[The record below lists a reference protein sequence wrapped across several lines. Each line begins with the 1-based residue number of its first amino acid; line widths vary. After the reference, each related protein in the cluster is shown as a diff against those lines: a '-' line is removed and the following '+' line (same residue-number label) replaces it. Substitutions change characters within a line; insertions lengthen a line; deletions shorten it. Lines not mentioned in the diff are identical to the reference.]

1 MIDYGFQRLVL
12 LNSAGYQRA
21 ELPLD
26 ASVSLVAPNNTGKTS
41 LINALQFLLIIDK
54 RRMDFGAYD
63 VERSRRFYFPNN
75 SAYILLEVL
84 LPEAGTVVL
93 GCVGKGV
100 SYDYEYFAY
109 RGQLQ
114 IDDYR
119 LDDGNLVAQPQLV
132 SHLAGS
138 GKLVERYN
146 SSEFAALVY
155 GSGRRKRSEH
165 SDFTV
170 FRLEQASQAEVFQR
184 VLTRTLRLDQ
194 LRSKEVKEYLLQ
206 IFSRDL
212 PDADIDFK
220 LEWDKAFAE
229 VNADR
234 AHYQAAANQR
244 PRLQELDQL
253 YEEQLKLR
261 GKLSFFRPLIDQRLL
276 QWQSFYEKQ
285 RNELQALSEQAEAAK
300 KRLNSQCLEWAVE
313 KEHAQIALADTQAKD
328 LRQQEL
334 ENRFA
339 LITTRNVLEKSLAQA
354 TEDYEKQVS
363 LVREAGNRTLPQIKS
378 EQQKLNNDIAATTR
392 ELKTLSGNLYQHL
405 QENISDG
412 QLQALNRLFGRST
425 MTLGTEDFQLDAGAL
440 KESLDKWLTQ
450 PETLS
455 LPGLQIQ
462 LNSLMP
468 QHTQRSAE
476 QLQQELAQFEQRLTA
491 LDQQAEA
498 AEAIES
504 ARQRKDKLEQ
514 ERKQIERDLSAFD
527 ELQTM
532 RLEQSER
539 SAKTSELHGQINQL
553 KQQLAQVDE
562 EEKRLQANL
571 SECNTKLAAL
581 EQQHHIISKLRES
594 RSDTAALFNYL
605 HEQPRYEW
613 LATTDLP
620 LEQLAEVLQTY
631 QKDCDR
637 LLRLQDLIRTALAE
651 LHSGGLTKYQQSE
664 NRDIEIRHLLE
675 FAKHLPQE
683 LEAIE
688 RAARTAVVNV
698 TACLRQLRDG
708 LHTFKSK
715 MRQFNQ
721 LIGRRKLSDLAVFK
735 IEPEDEREL
744 VDAIEKLIST
754 AEQVDS
760 GSTFELFNHGSVLD
774 DETLNRAKA
783 LLIRTGEAHGG
794 LNVAHL
800 FYLSF
805 IVGKDGQKPESFADI
820 DGAAS
825 NGTVLMAKLVTG
837 LALLHQMQD
846 KRHTVRAACYLDEA
860 LALDGPNQ
868 TSLIETA
875 AEFGFALIFA
885 SPAPLATARYC
896 VPISRHNGHNQI
908 SQKSWQILEPKQAK
922 ASL

>member
-26 ASVSLVAPNNTGKTS
+26 AAVSLVAPNNTGKTS

-63 VERSRRFYFPNN
+63 VDRSKRFYFPNN

-109 RGQLQ
+109 RGQLE

-132 SHLAGS
+132 SHLAS
-138 GKLVERYN
+138 RGKLVERYN
-146 SSEFAALVY
+146 SSEFAGLVY
-155 GSGRRKRSEH
+155 GSGRRKRSEN

-234 AHYQAAANQR
+234 SHYKAAANQR
-244 PRLQELDQL
+244 PRLQELEQL
-253 YEEQLKLR
+253 HEEQLTLR
-261 GKLSFFRPLIDQRLL
+261 GKLSYFRPLIDERLL
-276 QWQSFYEKQ
+276 QWQSFYETQ
-285 RNELQALSEQAEAAK
+285 RQELQTLRTQTDEAK
-300 KRLNSQCLEWAVE
+300 KHLNSQSHQWVE
-313 KEHAQIALADTQAKD
+313 DKVHAEQALNSSQDQD
-328 LRQQEL
+328 RRQREL

-339 LITTRNVLEKSLAQA
+339 LITERSVLEKSLAQA
-354 TEDYEKQVS
+354 TEDYEQQVS
-363 LVREAGNRTLPQIKS
+363 LVREAGNRTLPQIKT
-378 EQQKLNNDIAATTR
+378 EQQKLRNDIAATTR

-405 QENISDG
+405 QKNLSGD

-425 MTLGTEDFQLDAGAL
+425 MTLGTEDFQLDTSAL
-440 KESLDKWLTQ
+440 KAALDKWLTQ
-450 PETLS
+450 PEIFS

-462 LNSLMP
+462 LNALTP

-476 QLQQELAQFEQRLTA
+476 QLQQELAEFEQRLAA
-491 LDQQAEA
+491 LEQQAEVA
-498 AEAIES
+498 KAIQS
-504 ARQRKDKLEQ
+504 ARLRKDQLDL
-514 ERKQIERDLSAFD
+514 ERKQIESDLAAFD
-527 ELQTM
+527 ALQSM
-532 RLEQSER
+532 RLEQPQR
-539 SAKTSELHGQINQL
+539 SAKATELQSKINQL
-553 KQQLAQVDE
+553 KQQLAQVSAKE
-562 EEKRLQANL
+562 ARLQANL
-571 SECNTKLAAL
+571 SDCNDKIAAL
-581 EQQHHIISKLRES
+581 EEQHHSINKLREN
-594 RSDTAALFNYL
+594 RSDTADLFNYL

-620 LEQLAEVLQTY
+620 LEQLAGVLQTY

-637 LLRLQDLIRTALAE
+637 LLRLQDLIRTTLAE

-664 NRDIEIRHLLE
+664 NRDIETQHLLE

-708 LHTFKSK
+708 LQTFKSK

-721 LIGRRKLSDLAVFK
+721 LIGRRRLSDLATFK
-735 IEPEDEREL
+735 IEPEDDREL

-760 GSTFELFNHGSVLD
+760 GSTFELFNHASVLD

-783 LLIRTGEAHGG
+783 LLIRAGEVHGG
-794 LNVAHL
+794 LNVSHL

-805 IVGKDGQKPESFADI
+805 VVAKDGQKPESFADI

-846 KRHTVRAACYLDEA
+846 KRITVRAACYLDEA

-875 AEFGFALIFA
+875 ADFGFALIFA

-908 SQKSWQILEPKQAK
+908 SQKSWQILEPKEAK
-922 ASL
+922 VRT